1 MGQVTVEV
9 VRKGKRIKFVIQ
21 GEIVFLEERGGFVQ
35 VDVLLFLDTVEEA
48 DSESVGVRTPFVPYV
63 EA

>member
-21 GEIVFLEERGGFVQ
+21 GDVIFLDQPGGFVQ
-35 VDVLLFLDTVEEA
+35 VDLLLYLRA
-48 DSESVGVRTPFVPYV
+48 LGGAGALSVGVRTPFVPV
-63 EA
+63 DA